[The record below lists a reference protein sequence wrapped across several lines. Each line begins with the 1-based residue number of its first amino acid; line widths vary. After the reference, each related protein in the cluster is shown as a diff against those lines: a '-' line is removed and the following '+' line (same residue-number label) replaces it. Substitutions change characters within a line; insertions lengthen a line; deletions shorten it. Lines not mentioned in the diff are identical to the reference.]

1 MKIVIQTQ
9 VRENY
14 GSADEAYWKF
24 KGGNTFVVPNLTP
37 AQAMQVKEDGIPTL
51 TALINTFNPMFEEYV
66 VDYAIVDN
74 DAVVC
79 EPWETPFELHW
90 KGGRWIAN
98 RTVEN
103 GEYGYM
109 RQEVERKT
117 EEYDMEM
124 GGGRANYR
132 VVYTM
137 RNGDMVTGEQVSQYL
152 SKAA

>member
-1 MKIVIQTQ
+1 MKVVIQTQ

-14 GSADEAYWKF
+14 GSADEPYWKC

-37 AQAMQVKEDGIPTL
+37 AQAVRVKEDGIPTL
-51 TALINTFNPMFEEYV
+51 TALIGTSNPMFEEYV
-66 VDYAIVDN
+66 IDWAILDN

-79 EPWETPFELHW
+79 DAWETPFELHW
-90 KGGRWIAN
+90 KNNQWIAN

-109 RQEVERKT
+109 NQQVLRKT

-124 GGGRANYR
+124 GGGQANYR

-137 RNGDMVTGEQVSQYL
+137 RNGDMVTGDEVQAYL